1 MGRGEAKEAGN
12 VARAWMSG
20 VAAALGAL
28 AGCSDGNGGSEPPPS
43 VTDAGYDV
51 AFDEAVA
58 LFDEATAAG
67 LTPLDALPTSGS
79 ATYDGVMYLDTGFVE
94 PGPDGDNELLGD
106 LRIGIDFGNP
116 RDAVTGRVTDF
127 VDEDDQRYAGTL
139 TLSNGDL
146 APREDP
152 VLIADMDGT
161 LTAPDG
167 TDYAIEADLGADF
180 FGEDH
185 EFVVGGVGGEA
196 CGGGSCTDLEGGFT
210 AER

>member
-1 MGRGEAKEAGN
+1 MT
-12 VARAWMSG
+12 RAWMG
-20 VAAALGAL
+20 CAAALAAL
-28 AGCSDGNGGSEPPPS
+28 AGCSDGSTSGNGGSEPPP
-43 VTDAGYDV
+43 VTAAGFDV

-58 LFDEATAAG
+58 LFEEATDAG
-67 LTPLDALPTSGS
+67 FTPPEALPTSGS

-94 PGPDGDNELLGD
+94 PGPDGNHELLGD

-116 RDAVTGRVTDF
+116 QDAVTGRVTDF

-146 APREDP
+146 ALTDDP
-152 VLIADMDGT
+152 ALVADMDGT

-167 TDYAIEADLGADF
+167 TDYDIEAGLGADF
-180 FGEDH
+180 YGEDH